1 MVQLLVGNCHAV
13 FQLNDYGHATVCTC
27 MTLCFGERELSQ
39 GKIPNLETLK
49 DGSTL
54 CSNEST
60 GVQNPRRPIIVI
72 SLHAGY

>member
-13 FQLNDYGHATVCTC
+13 FQLNDYGHATLCTG
-27 MTLCFGERELSQ
+27 MTLCFAIGERELSQ

-60 GVQNPRRPIIVI
+60 GVQNPCRPIITI
-72 SLHAGY
+72 N